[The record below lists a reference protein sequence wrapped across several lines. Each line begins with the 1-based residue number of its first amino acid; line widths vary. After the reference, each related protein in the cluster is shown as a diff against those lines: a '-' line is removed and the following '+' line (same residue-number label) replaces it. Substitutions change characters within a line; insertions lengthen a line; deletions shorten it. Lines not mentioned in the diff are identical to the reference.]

1 MAEPDGM
8 RGTNKPENESQDS
21 EGRRDDGGFG
31 DDQGT
36 RVGSPDAGAPRES
49 KSTGAG
55 AEAAEG
61 VHSMHGRSEEQR
73 SGATENREAQ
83 SDDPTRAG
91 SEPLT
96 GGRQSEHESGY
107 GGKMGQPKE
116 SSD

>member
-8 RGTNKPENESQDS
+8 RGPGKDARET
-21 EGRRDDGGFG
+21 EGTEARRTDGGFG

-36 RVGSPDAGAPRES
+36 RVGSPDAGSPRES
-49 KSTGAG
+49 QSTGAG

-61 VHSMHGRSEEQR
+61 VHSMHGRDQTER

-83 SDDPTRAG
+83 SDDSGQAG
-91 SEPLT
+91 SEPLK

>member
-8 RGTNKPENESQDS
+8 RRGEQPEAGEQDA
-21 EGRRDDGGFG
+21 EPRRADGGLG

-36 RVGSPDAGAPRES
+36 RVGSPDAGQPRES

-61 VHSMHGRSEEQR
+61 VHSMHGRDETER
-73 SGATENREAQ
+73 SGSAENREAQ
-83 SDDPTRAG
+83 SGDATRAG
-91 SEPLT
+91 SEPLQ

-107 GGKMGQPKE
+107 GGKGGQPRK
-116 SSD
+116 SGG